1 MAQSVSERLR
11 ARLRDERER
20 HGWSMRVMAT
30 QLTNRGVIVHPSTIA
45 KIEGGKRGV
54 QADELSA
61 FADLFGTSADI
72 LLGRANSDLAW
83 AVSRLTSNAQKMAA
97 DIEGLSRRLRSE
109 FDDVRATV
117 GPGGD
122 AVDELFAVAGSTIL
136 QLVVA
141 QDWLNKLANQFPL
154 PG

>member
-1 MAQSVSERLR
+1 MRTMAVQMT
-11 ARLRDERER
+11 
-20 HGWSMRVMAT
+20 G
-30 QLTNRGVIVHPSTIA
+30 RGVLVYPSTIA
-45 KIEGGKRGV
+45 KIEAGKRAV
-54 QADELSA
+54 QVNELSVY
-61 FADLFGTSADI
+61 ADLFGTSIDT
-72 LLGRANSDLAW
+72 LVGRANSDLAW
-83 AVSRLTSNAQKMAA
+83 AVSKLTSNAQKMAA

-117 GPGGD
+117 GVGGE